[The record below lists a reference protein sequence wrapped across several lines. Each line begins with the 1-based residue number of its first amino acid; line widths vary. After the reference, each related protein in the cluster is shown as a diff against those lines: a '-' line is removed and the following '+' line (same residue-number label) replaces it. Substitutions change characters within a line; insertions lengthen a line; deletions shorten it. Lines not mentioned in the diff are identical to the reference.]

1 MTVLTRSQ
9 ILEANDFPEAVRV
22 PVPEW
27 GGDVLIRSMS
37 ASDRDMY
44 EQDLVAARVG
54 DKSSGMKITNVRARL
69 LAFVIVDEEGNL
81 LFSEEDIQA
90 LGKKSIVAVDRVF
103 AEAQKMNA
111 LTQTDVDALEKN
123 LESDQT
129 DSSSST

>member
-1 MTVLTRSQ
+1 MAVLTRSQ
-9 ILEANDFPEAVRV
+9 ILEVKDFPEAVRV
-22 PVPEW
+22 SVPEW

-37 ASDRDMY
+37 ASERDMY

-54 DKSSGMKITNVRARL
+54 NKDTGVKVTNVRARL

-81 LFSEEDIQA
+81 LFSEDDIVA

-103 AEAQKMNA
+103 AKAQNMNA
-111 LTQTDVDALEKN
+111 LTQADVEALEKN
-123 LESDQT
+123 SESDQT